1 MYLLLANATQVN
13 SDFRA
18 RWLAGSEENSKDYS
32 LPSSRWDKVTCQEFI
47 FFGICAVYSKTMIH
61 LNVVVSESNLLL
73 DSNICTEQLFEKVES
88 LLQMQMIH
96 LFFES
101 DPALRH
107 SEIFWRS
114 AVLTFKYL

>member
-1 MYLLLANATQVN
+1 
-13 SDFRA
+13 
-18 RWLAGSEENSKDYS
+18 
-32 LPSSRWDKVTCQEFI
+32 
-47 FFGICAVYSKTMIH
+47 MIH

-88 LLQMQMIH
+88 PLQMQMIH

-107 SEIFWRS
+107 SEIF
-114 AVLTFKYL
+114 

>member
-1 MYLLLANATQVN
+1 MSRVYL
-13 SDFRA
+13 
-18 RWLAGSEENSKDYS
+18 
-32 LPSSRWDKVTCQEFI
+32 
-47 FFGICAVYSKTMIH
+47 FGICVVYSKTMIH

-73 DSNICTEQLFEKVES
+73 DSNICTEQLFEKVEL

-107 SEIFWRS
+107 SEIFCRS